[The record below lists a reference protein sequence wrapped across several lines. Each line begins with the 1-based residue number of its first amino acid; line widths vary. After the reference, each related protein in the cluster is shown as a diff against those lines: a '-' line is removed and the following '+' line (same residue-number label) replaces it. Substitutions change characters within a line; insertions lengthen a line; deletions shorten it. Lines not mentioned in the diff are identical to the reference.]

1 MLFSLCREPTAEL
14 RPARSEVAGK
24 ADELHDG
31 ILIDR
36 LALPADRDEVAI
48 PVRTEEEVIGADR
61 VHVVRRRTR
70 TTGGVGRIPGRAGDL
85 PRNTAARQHIRREA
99 AAEELEFRPE
109 TSTGAAASGV
119 GRDALDGLQRLHV
132 EG

>member
-24 ADELHDG
+24 ADELHDS

-36 LALPADRDEVAI
+36 LPLPADRDEVAI
-48 PVRTEEEVIGADR
+48 PVRTEEEVIGVDR

-70 TTGGVGRIPGRAGDL
+70 TAGGVGRIPGRAGAL
-85 PRNTAARQHIRREA
+85 PRNTAAKQHISREA
-99 AAEELEFRPE
+99 AAEELQLRPE
-109 TSTGAAASGV
+109 ASARAAASGV
-119 GRDALDGLQRLHV
+119 GSNALD
-132 EG
+132 